1 MCNRGACRVSV
12 PPVGRT
18 EEGVGSSAL
27 PRVGKWVPLI
37 GRAEIETVQSE
48 YVHVKDVGKVT
59 VALTQTSA
67 TCRPVN
73 IVEGLVV
80 QHVNLPPVTWASH
93 VGVGLSP
100 MFEPALF

>member
-1 MCNRGACRVSV
+1 M
-12 PPVGRT
+12 
-18 EEGVGSSAL
+18 GVGSSAL

-37 GRAEIETVQSE
+37 GRAEIERAQSE

-67 TCRPVN
+67 TCRPVS

-93 VGVGLSP
+93 VTGGRFESHVQTSSLLMHVGKQWKMAKVHGPL
-100 MFEPALF
+100 